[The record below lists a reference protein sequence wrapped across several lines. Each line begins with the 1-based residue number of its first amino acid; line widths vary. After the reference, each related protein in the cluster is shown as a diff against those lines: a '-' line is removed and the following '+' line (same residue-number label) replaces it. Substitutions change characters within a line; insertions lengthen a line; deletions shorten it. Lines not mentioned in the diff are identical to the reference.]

1 MCLEEQLL
9 SKFGPL
15 LTLKQL
21 AEVLHRS
28 PQGLTFTLSRDSDFA
43 QQINST
49 KLRLGRRV
57 YFRSNLLAAVLEGQT
72 SDLTN

>member
-9 SKFGPL
+9 STFGPL

-21 AEVLHRS
+21 AQLLHRS
-28 PQGLTFTLSRDSDFA
+28 PQGLAFTLSRNSEFA

-57 YFRSNLLAAVLEGQT
+57 YFRSNLLAAILEGH
-72 SDLTN
+72 SPDMTN